1 MADRDPIHGF
11 AAIAEQMVIDLE
23 HELLAA
29 PPERREVIAND
40 IAGYRKLHLQIRQV
54 ISDTYCG
61 ATLH

>member
-29 PPERREVIAND
+29 PPERR
-40 IAGYRKLHLQIRQV
+40 
-54 ISDTYCG
+54 S
-61 ATLH
+61 TLFQSTRHFRPPKA